1 MRAMLKTSFLAAG
14 FVLAAASAQA
24 APIVGSVASGDLTTL
39 APLTGATVVDF
50 ETVAIGNYA
59 SLSQGSPSVTFTA
72 STQIEIDSDY
82 AGNYNTR
89 GLRHITNH
97 GDDPFAFTFTFGAP
111 TSAFALLFGAS
122 DVNWTLSA
130 YGASGLIES
139 LTMTPTY
146 GSNSG
151 NYFGIAAAGI
161 TYATL
166 VATSSYDYIFI
177 DNFTYQ
183 AGSASVP
190 APGALALLGL
200 GLVAL
205 GAARRRKAA

>member
-59 SLSQGSPSVTFTA
+59 SLSQGSPAVTFTA

-111 TSAFALLFGAS
+111 TSAFAFLFGAS

-130 YGASGLIES
+130 YGASGLIET
-139 LTMTPTY
+139 LTMAPTHS
-146 GSNSG
+146 SNSG

-166 VATSSYDYIFI
+166 AGSADYIFI

-183 AGSASVP
+183 PGSASVP